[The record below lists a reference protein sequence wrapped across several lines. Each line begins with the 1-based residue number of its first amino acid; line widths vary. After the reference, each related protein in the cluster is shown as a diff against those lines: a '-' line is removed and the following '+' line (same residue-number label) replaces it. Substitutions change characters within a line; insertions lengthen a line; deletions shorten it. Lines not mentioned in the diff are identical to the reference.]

1 MASAGV
7 AACLTPARA
16 SISARAADS
25 ADRFHTVTSCSC
37 SASTLA
43 RVLAE
48 HEHDVTVWNRSAL
61 SAARAEMLARAGVRQ
76 AATPAE
82 AIAALYKR
90 IVPRPAGV

>member
-1 MASAGV
+1 MAQVSVVGLGAMG
-7 AACLTPARA
+7 
-16 SISARAADS
+16 
-25 ADRFHTVTSCSC
+25 
-37 SASTLA
+37 STLA

-76 AATPAE
+76 AAIPAE